1 MAILL
6 PFLTGNNMQL
16 GNALS
21 LMHIPVFLCGFLCGP
36 IWGAAVG
43 LVAPM
48 LRHLIV
54 GMPPFWVA
62 FAMMFELCA
71 YGFLTGLFYKIFSK
85 KIPFIYVSLVI
96 AMLGGGRV
104 VGGIVKF
111 ILMGLGKT
119 EFSLTAFF
127 TSYFVVAWPAY
138 SFTSCSYLCCHRFA
152 ESKARAERIKTKKE
166 PPAWAAFLY
175 QSEKNKER
183 SVYQAK
189 KCCYCSDDDIMRK
202 LVAAPFEDR
211 SENYLSD
218 CHGQH
223 QIKRP

>member
-1 MAILL
+1 MEKRRKTTLRLTYSALCLAMAILL

-21 LMHIPVFLCGFLCGP
+21 LMHVPVFLCGFLCGP

-85 KIPFIYVSLVI
+85 KIPFIFVSLVI
-96 AMLGGGRV
+96 AMLGGRV

-127 TSYFVVAWPAY
+127 TSYFFVAWPGILVHIVLVPLLVIA
-138 SFTSCSYLCCHRFA
+138 LQ
-152 ESKARAERIKTKKE
+152 KA
-166 PPAWAAFLY
+166 
-175 QSEKNKER
+175 
-183 SVYQAK
+183 
-189 KCCYCSDDDIMRK
+189 K
-202 LVAAPFEDR
+202 LVPNE
-211 SENYLSD
+211 
-218 CHGQH
+218 
-223 QIKRP
+223 